1 VTVTGGGK
9 GPKVRLIGGAGN
21 DTLDA
26 SGGGNAKLSDT
37 EGQNRAVNAKVDD
50 SEYHPPPPPKNAP
63 WIPPRDWTRESWGVP
78 WVTYGGDIGVFLGY
92 GIYTQ
97 KYGFR
102 KTPFS
107 TSNQVRVGWSFRQG
121 SGRADYVGE
130 FHRENHDSFFGVYA
144 YASGVEVLRFYGFGN
159 ETTAPE
165 DQDFNKVN
173 ANQFVLYP
181 TFKVRFARKGL
192 LTLGPGLKYTQSDE
206 SADQFIN
213 TAKPYGVGEFGEV
226 ALHGILSWDGRDNT
240 IFPRKGLFA
249 AARASYFPKAGIYE
263 RLRPGERQPERLS
276 LRGQGR
282 DLCHACRGQEGVRG
296 VSLHGGGRH
305 RRGRAGRGVEHPR

>member
-1 VTVTGGGK
+1 M
-9 GPKVRLIGGAGN
+9 
-21 DTLDA
+21 
-26 SGGGNAKLSDT
+26 
-37 EGQNRAVNAKVDD
+37 
-50 SEYHPPPPPKNAP
+50 
-63 WIPPRDWTRESWGVP
+63 
-78 WVTYGGDIGVFLGY
+78 
-92 GIYTQ
+92 
-97 KYGFR
+97 
-102 KTPFS
+102 
-107 TSNQVRVGWSFRQG
+107 GWSFRQR

-181 TFKVRFARKGL
+181 TFKIRFARKGL

-240 IFPRKGLFA
+240 VFPRKGLFA
-249 AARASYFPKAGIYE
+249 AARASYFPQTWDVDE
-263 RLRPGERQPERLS
+263 RLRPGERQRERLS

-282 DLCHACRGQEGVRG
+282 DPCLACRGQEGVRS

-305 RRGRAGRGVEHPR
+305 RRGRAGRGLEHPR